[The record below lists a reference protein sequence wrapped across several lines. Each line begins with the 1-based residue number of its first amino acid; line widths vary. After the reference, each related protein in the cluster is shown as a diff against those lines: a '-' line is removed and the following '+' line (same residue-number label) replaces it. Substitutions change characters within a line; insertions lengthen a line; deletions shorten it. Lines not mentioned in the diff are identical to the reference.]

1 MAIFNYAAREMT
13 AKIVYYGPGL
23 SGKTTSIQYVHTKI
37 SPKNKGKLVSLA
49 TETDRTLFFD
59 FFPVE
64 FGQIGGFKVKFNFY
78 TVPGQVFYN
87 TTRKL
92 VLKGADGVVFVADS
106 QPGMMEQNLESLENL
121 KENLKVHGLDWEAM
135 PFVIQYNKRDL
146 PGALPVEEMRSR
158 LNARG
163 VPDFE
168 TSATT
173 GMGIMEAMK
182 AVCKLVLEDI
192 QRKQQRGA
200 GRKKAPQ
207 QAAAAPAAGPQPP
220 AEPPRPPKVE
230 GIDSVRARARDGGT
244 EHAAPVAPAPGVER
258 TVVLPVQG
266 PGRAAASVS
275 LPLEFE
281 IGEGVEAV
289 QVRVSVRV
297 EYLTRGAGSVEVRE
311 LAPGGSAPEPSAGAP
326 AEQEEAAP
334 AESAAPPAPETGD
347 DAPEPSPPPRKKGLL
362 SRMFGGGG

>member
-23 SGKTTSIQYVHTKI
+23 SGKTTSIQYIHTKI

-121 KENLKVHGLDWEAM
+121 KENLKAHGVDWETA
-135 PFVIQYNKRDL
+135 PFCIQYNKRDM
-146 PGALPVEEMRSR
+146 PGALSVEEMRAR
-158 LNARG
+158 LNPRG

-182 AVCKLVLEDI
+182 TTCKLVLEDI
-192 QRKQQRGA
+192 QHKQKRGPERQA
-200 GRKKAPQ
+200 AAPDAPAAARTPKAPEQ
-207 QAAAAPAAGPQPP
+207 QPAPSPAPPAAASPVAPPAAPAAGRVNGMAVERSAVVPVGGEGTKSLTLNVPLDVELP
-220 AEPPRPPKVE
+220 AGLEDVQLQVV
-230 GIDSVRARARDGGT
+230 VR
-244 EHAAPVAPAPGVER
+244 VQAPGASQVIIG
-258 TVVLPVQG
+258 TL
-266 PGRAAASVS
+266 AAASQ
-275 LPLEFE
+275 
-281 IGEGVEAV
+281 G
-289 QVRVSVRV
+289 Q
-297 EYLTRGAGSVEVRE
+297 
-311 LAPGGSAPEPSAGAP
+311 GGM
-326 AEQEEAAP
+326 QEEAP
-334 AESAAPPAPETGD
+334 K
-347 DAPEPSPPPRKKGLL
+347 KKGFF
-362 SRMFGGGG
+362 SRLFGG